1 MKLKLNKNGENYKK
15 LLDEFFL
22 PKDATQVE
30 IIDAL
35 LYRVLENELSINIDR
50 NKLITVKRK

>member
-1 MKLKLNKNGENYKK
+1 MKLKLNKNSEDYKK

-30 IIDAL
+30 IIDVL
-35 LYRVLENELSINIDR
+35 VSRVLDYEPSINIDR
-50 NKLITVKRK
+50 DKLITVKRK

>member
-1 MKLKLNKNGENYKK
+1 MKLKLNKNCEDYKK

-35 LYRVLENELSINIDR
+35 VFRVLDNEPSIN
-50 NKLITVKRK
+50 NTLKLEVLNEN